1 MIWRIILQILRFT
14 IRGLSK
20 PLKPYS
26 HYYCSSLD
34 NQRLNTFRS
43 ETIKI
48 MSRFLSFIS
57 QRLATFLPNELNT
70 GELWQLLSPR
80 QHSALLSQRRATM
93 IVNRVRLFAML
104 FAVLT
109 PVWGVIDIIVF
120 DSPLWIKL
128 AFLRL
133 ATSTA
138 FAALLVFYRPTG
150 SLFDAYRAMAVL
162 FIIPT
167 VFYIASHSL
176 LNGYELNNVSAAI
189 ATGYAFLPFVLMA
202 GLAIFPLSIAEN
214 ALLASIL
221 LIAQGLAGYLNWST
235 LNWPSFAGGFWL
247 LILIAGVTALASSSQ
262 LAFMITLVRQAIHD
276 PLTGIF
282 SRGSGKEILTM
293 QWSNAQ
299 QNNQPLSLA
308 FIDLD
313 HFKSIND
320 SFGHE
325 AGDAILRDFATQLGN
340 NLRSSDSLLRWG
352 GEEFL
357 LIMPNTHKEKAQHA
371 LQRMQT
377 MGFGMRPDGKPLT
390 ASIGLAEHIS
400 DQTQTYQQLLEL
412 ADKRMYQAKQA
423 GRNQICI

>member
-1 MIWRIILQILRFT
+1 
-14 IRGLSK
+14 
-20 PLKPYS
+20 
-26 HYYCSSLD
+26 
-34 NQRLNTFRS
+34 
-43 ETIKI
+43 

-104 FAVLT
+104 FAALT
-109 PVWGVIDIIVF
+109 PVWGVIDIMVF

-138 FAALLVFYRPTG
+138 FTALLVFYRPTG

-167 VFYIASHSL
+167 VFYFASHSL

-400 DQTQTYQQLLEL
+400 DQSQTHQQLLEL

-423 GRNQICI
+423 GRNQICTSD

>member
-1 MIWRIILQILRFT
+1 
-14 IRGLSK
+14 
-20 PLKPYS
+20 
-26 HYYCSSLD
+26 
-34 NQRLNTFRS
+34 
-43 ETIKI
+43 

-109 PVWGVIDIIVF
+109 PVWGVIDIMVF

-138 FAALLVFYRPTG
+138 FTALLVLYRPTG

-167 VFYIASHSL
+167 VFYFASHSL

-400 DQTQTYQQLLEL
+400 DQSQTHQQLLEL

-423 GRNQICI
+423 GRNQICTSD

>member
-1 MIWRIILQILRFT
+1 
-14 IRGLSK
+14 
-20 PLKPYS
+20 
-26 HYYCSSLD
+26 
-34 NQRLNTFRS
+34 
-43 ETIKI
+43 

-109 PVWGVIDIIVF
+109 PVWGVIDIMVF

-138 FAALLVFYRPTG
+138 FTALLVFYRPTG

-247 LILIAGVTALASSSQ
+247 LILIAGVTALTSSSQ

-400 DQTQTYQQLLEL
+400 DQSQTHQQLLEL

-423 GRNQICI
+423 GRNQICTSD

>member
-1 MIWRIILQILRFT
+1 
-14 IRGLSK
+14 
-20 PLKPYS
+20 
-26 HYYCSSLD
+26 
-34 NQRLNTFRS
+34 
-43 ETIKI
+43 

-70 GELWQLLSPR
+70 WELWQLLSPR

-109 PVWGVIDIIVF
+109 PAWGVIDLMVF

-128 AFLRL
+128 AILRL
-133 ATSTA
+133 ATSAA
-138 FAALLVFYRPTG
+138 FAALLVFYRPSG

-214 ALLASIL
+214 ALFASIL
-221 LIAQGLAGYLNWST
+221 LVAQGLAGYLNWST

-247 LILIAGVTALASSSQ
+247 LILIAGVTALASASQ

-282 SRGSGKEILTM
+282 SRGSGKEILAM

-357 LIMPNTHKEKAQHA
+357 LIMSNTNKEKAHHA

-377 MGFGMRPDGKPLT
+377 MGFGLRPDGTPLT

-400 DQTQTYQQLLEL
+400 DQAQTHQQLLEL

-423 GRNQICI
+423 GRNQICTSD